1 MKSSAMNISAC
12 HGLCYFNLVLDTA
25 DINNLPSTPIE
36 RATLACEKGT
46 ELGLPMLLSPAD
58 LIADHLDDISATTFV
73 AELREDYDVA
83 KENAPAPPKKKLV
96 ITVRGPKSKTNAEEG
111 NRSASFNPLSAG
123 GKYNVTITFGS
134 KEITKP
140 GGVEVNN
147 K

>member
-83 KENAPAPPKKKLV
+83 KENAPAPPKVGSIAQPTTSHVYFVTCVHTCNLLDELM
-96 ITVRGPKSKTNAEEG
+96 S
-111 NRSASFNPLSAG
+111 SSLSC
-123 GKYNVTITFGS
+123 
-134 KEITKP
+134 
-140 GGVEVNN
+140 
-147 K
+147 